1 MAIDQD
7 NAQILSIK
15 QKCAEELLKLEK
27 IQSNLVEKRNEAVRH
42 HTAAW
47 EIISSTNK
55 KNSRISVGYA
65 STMQNPAQLQEVLPH
80 YIEGVSKDP
89 SNVGWPVILL
99 YPQYSQI
106 DVIQGVTATDML
118 AVHLAEMFPELSDL
132 DLNGNSS
139 GLAVPWDRDGEY
151 QVSKLAVY
159 APLESSGRI
168 ESLEEW
174 LQSCQEQSALRGEV
188 GAEACETATKIF
200 RKRGVAHESKLLNFN
215 CNISKQPSDLDR
227 VGYLD
232 VHLGSSFLD
241 ILTAPGHVLA
251 GGLLSLLVFVR
262 GNVAHTN
269 FLKDVKK
276 RNHGVWFLGPSGAGS
291 ADKRLQ

>member
-1 MAIDQD
+1 M
-7 NAQILSIK
+7 NAQIISIK
-15 QKCAEELLKLEK
+15 QKCEEELRKLEK
-27 IQSNLVEKRNEAVRH
+27 IRNSIAEKQIEAERH

-47 EIISSTNK
+47 DIMSTTK
-55 KNSRISVGYA
+55 KNRKNSAISVGYA

-80 YIEGVSKDP
+80 YVEAASKDP

-132 DLNGNSS
+132 DLKGNST

-151 QVSKLAVY
+151 QVSRLAVY
-159 APLESSGRI
+159 APLESAERI
-168 ESLEEW
+168 ESLDEW
-174 LQSCQEQSALRGEV
+174 LESCKEQSALRGEV
-188 GAEACETATKIF
+188 GAEECETATKIF
-200 RKRGVAHESKLLNFN
+200 RKRGVAHENKLLNFN
-215 CNISKQPSDLDR
+215 CNISKQSSDFNR

-241 ILTAPGHVLA
+241 ILIAPGHVLA

-269 FLKDVKK
+269 FLNDVKK
-276 RNHGVWFLGPSGAGS
+276 RNHGIWFLGPSGAGS